1 MPAHQITYTLSG
13 NQFEAKQTQAWTSKD
28 DKWFVVSYSAEP
40 SAYFNPR
47 TAQNI
52 LDSVLL
58 RTAKAVDRNH
68 GCLVGN
74 MFQQVHSSSFQ
85 ISDIYKFVLLEE
97 FIILLSDLSYQKLI
111 MMTVITELSSI
122 EASHNEYYLG

>member
-1 MPAHQITYTLSG
+1 M
-13 NQFEAKQTQAWTSKD
+13 
-28 DKWFVVSYSAEP
+28 VSYSAEP

>member
-1 MPAHQITYTLSG
+1 MVASVKSILNCPEYTGLC
-13 NQFEAKQTQAWTSKD
+13 
-28 DKWFVVSYSAEP
+28 FVK
-40 SAYFNPR
+40 
-47 TAQNI
+47 I
-52 LDSVLL
+52 

-74 MFQQVHSSSFQ
+74 MFQQLHSSSFQ

-111 MMTVITELSSI
+111 MMAVITELSSI